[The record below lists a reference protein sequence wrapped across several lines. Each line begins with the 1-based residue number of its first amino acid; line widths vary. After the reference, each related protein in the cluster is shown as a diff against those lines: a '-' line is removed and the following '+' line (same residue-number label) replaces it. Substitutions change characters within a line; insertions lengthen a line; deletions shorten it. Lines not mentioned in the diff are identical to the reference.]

1 MFKNFSIKKI
11 LVLSGILIVLISLVN
26 LVVNIFLLSSVENR
40 VKEKEKDILPTVFN
54 FLELQKDVIQVQQW
68 LTDVSATR
76 GAEGFDDGFNI
87 AKEYS
92 SKANELLD
100 KMIDEHKNKDEI
112 LVKDLNEFKNDFN
125 KFYEVGLKMANTYV
139 KFGPSEG
146 NKIMEELDPF
156 AEKLTNKLSEW
167 IDSNFKIN
175 SEKSLE
181 IEKTIDFTQKNLVIL
196 GLIIIIVNLV
206 IFAILVSRISNSINI
221 FQSGLLS
228 FFTYLNKETKTVEP
242 LNDSTKDEFGQMSKI
257 INENI
262 IKTKNI
268 IESDEKF
275 LQEVGKV
282 VVEVNKGSLTKRLDN
297 KVESENL
304 EKLRNSMNLMLEK
317 LNEIVGKDT
326 NKILEILDSFGKLD
340 FRNSI
345 ENDNGKIPLALNNVT
360 KLINDM
366 LVENK
371 SNGLTLQ
378 NSSNIL
384 MSNVETLS
392 SSSTQAAAS
401 LEETAAALEEI
412 TSNIASNNDKV
423 IEMSRYANDLTSS
436 ANEGQSLANQTTE
449 SMNEI
454 DEEVKAINEAITV
467 IDQIAFQTNILSLNA
482 AVEAATAGE
491 AGKGFAVVAQEVRNL
506 ANRSAEAAKE
516 IKDLVQNATNK
527 ANEGKAISDKM
538 ILGYNNL
545 NENILKTM
553 DLIKDIENSSK
564 EQLTGIEQINGA
576 VTELDQQTQQNANV
590 AMQTK
595 NVAQSTLII
604 ANQVV
609 KNAND
614 KKFIGKDEVKAKI
627 VNL

>member
-156 AEKLTNKLSEW
+156 AEKLTNKLTEW

-242 LNDSTKDEFGQMSKI
+242 LDDSTKDEFGQMSKI

>member
-242 LNDSTKDEFGQMSKI
+242 LDDSTKDEFGQMSKI